1 MLVASL
7 IQRLEELVRAWDD
20 SRQLIGLLRNPDQSA
35 SERVRALVAEAEER
49 KLHVDH
55 GLAAYSG
62 FAAAVAVL
70 LATSVAFM
78 TGWSQG
84 VAAAGIAA
92 TGSSVFAFLDDPRP
106 MLRVLLLD
114 TFTAAPVAA
123 LYGFAILPAV
133 DGYVALAMVL
143 FPLFF
148 VTAYFMA
155 TPRWLQ
161 ALSFALVSQTLIA
174 VQVTQSADFT
184 TFTNTTLA
192 SLMGATI
199 ASVVT
204 SLIRVIGAETSSWRI
219 LRAGWRDLA
228 TLADEGQPVATT
240 AWASRMLDRVG
251 MLLPRLARLS
261 GVERFRDADAL
272 GDLRLGVNVAELR
285 DLARDSDARVSTS
298 IAQVLREITRLFG
311 AKTREQPVAADAQL
325 LRSID
330 KAVDQLFRLEAPE
343 ARMRGLV
350 AATGLRRGL
359 FPDAPPYQPEER
371 AT

>member
-1 MLVASL
+1 
-7 IQRLEELVRAWDD
+7 
-20 SRQLIGLLRNPDQSA
+20 
-35 SERVRALVAEAEER
+35 
-49 KLHVDH
+49 
-55 GLAAYSG
+55 
-62 FAAAVAVL
+62 
-70 LATSVAFM
+70 
-78 TGWSQG
+78 
-84 VAAAGIAA
+84 
-92 TGSSVFAFLDDPRP
+92 
-106 MLRVLLLD
+106 
-114 TFTAAPVAA
+114 
-123 LYGFAILPAV
+123 
-133 DGYVALAMVL
+133 
-143 FPLFF
+143 
-148 VTAYFMA
+148 
-155 TPRWLQ
+155 
-161 ALSFALVSQTLIA
+161 
-174 VQVTQSADFT
+174 
-184 TFTNTTLA
+184 
-192 SLMGATI
+192 
-199 ASVVT
+199 
-204 SLIRVIGAETSSWRI
+204 
-219 LRAGWRDLA
+219 
-228 TLADEGQPVATT
+228 VATT